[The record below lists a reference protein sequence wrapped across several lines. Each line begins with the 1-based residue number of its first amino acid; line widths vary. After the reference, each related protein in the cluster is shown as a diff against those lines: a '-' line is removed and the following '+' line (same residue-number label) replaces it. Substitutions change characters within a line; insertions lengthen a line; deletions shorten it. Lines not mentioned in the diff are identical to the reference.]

1 MSAPF
6 VSQLRA
12 ARAPINLAEPGQGA
26 LTIRVEASE
35 LWDTVRVVA
44 PPEISVAEV
53 KQRVVAE
60 LFANHPY
67 PGDFVVK
74 FRGWEILD
82 ENASLK
88 DCGIVNGSILLLGYR
103 RRRPVR

>member
-1 MSAPF
+1 VSAPF
-6 VSQLRA
+6 VAQLRSA
-12 ARAPINLAEPGQGA
+12 GAPIMLGEPGA
-26 LTIRVEASE
+26 ATITIRVESAE
-35 LWDTVRVVA
+35 LWDAVRVIA
-44 PPEISVAEV
+44 PPETVLAEV
-53 KQRVVAE
+53 KQRAVVGFYPDNEYAE
-60 LFANHPY
+60 N
-67 PGDFVVK
+67 FVLK